1 MKYFISPSKAAT
13 LVERQAIRENYES
26 NIVFQWLKLP
36 CLTYCKPNGLLT
48 HEDLFCLSFQFL
60 DFLKQYHDYSDCL
73 LHNELQCIPFE
84 IARHWENFR
93 GEPHPCNVEK
103 LLAIRTLYQLLQMIE
118 PYNDDMDQYHLEE
131 SLTCNIPKIFPKYSK
146 EYVQSVITDI
156 DHILTVKS
164 PIYLRSVKIMS
175 DEDCCETTEPHLID
189 YIDGYMQSPQRIS
202 EEIANGKA
210 PTAQPSENKP
220 RTDTPELARLQE
232 ELKQKDEQIED
243 LQRLLDTFAQPD
255 KGYIEID
262 STCKV
267 KIVALLSAMFYA
279 HFFRGVGMSNNR
291 DQVVGHILKYGFHY
305 NTKSIPQMLS
315 RYDKHSGGI
324 DDLKR
329 LLNEALDELKGIRKE
344 KKNEK

>member
-1 MKYFISPSKAAT
+1 MKYFISPSQAAT
-13 LVERQAIRENYES
+13 LVERQTIRENYES
-26 NIVFQWLKLP
+26 NFVYRWLKLP

-60 DFLKQYHDYSDCL
+60 DFLKQHHDYSDCL

-84 IARHWENFR
+84 IARHWEKYH
-93 GEPHPCNVEK
+93 GELHQRNVEK
-103 LLAIRTLYQLLQMIE
+103 LLAIRTLYQLLQMVE
-118 PYNDDMDQYHLEE
+118 AFDDDMDQYNLEK
-131 SLTCNIPKIFPKYSK
+131 SLTCNIPKLFPNSSK

-156 DHILTVKS
+156 DHILTVNS
-164 PIYLRSVKIMS
+164 PIYRRSAEIMS
-175 DEDCCETTEPHLID
+175 SADYCEAEELHLID
-189 YIDGYMQSPQRIS
+189 YIGGYMVSPQRIS
-202 EEIANGKA
+202 EEIAAGNA

-220 RTDTPELARLQE
+220 REDAPELARLQE
-232 ELKQKDEQIED
+232 ELQQKDEQIEE

-267 KIVALLSAMFYA
+267 KIAALLSAMFYA

-315 RYDKHSGGI
+315 RYDKQSGGI

-344 KKNEK
+344 KKK